1 MTWVLDAS
9 LVVKVLVPEP
19 GDAGEA
25 IAFMREPAAAPDLLI
40 AECVNALR
48 KKVLAGELSVE
59 RAMLAASLLQTSG
72 IVLEPTQPLAKRAL
86 ELSLRLSQPSD
97 DCIYLALAEKLGAVL
112 VTADRKLVERCQQA
126 DATDLANRVRWLYAP
141 APPQIQERT
150 FRPYMARRAA

>member
-9 LVVKVLVPEP
+9 VVIKALTRNEE
-19 GDAGEA
+19 GAGEA
-25 IAFMREPAAAPDLLI
+25 DAFMRQPAVAPDLLV

-48 KKVLAGELSVE
+48 KKVLAGELNVE

-72 IVLEPTQPLAKRAL
+72 ITLEPTQALAKRAL
-86 ELSLRLSQPSD
+86 DLSLRLSQPSY
-97 DCIYLALAEKLGAVL
+97 DCVYLALAERLGAVL

-126 DATDLANRVRWLYAP
+126 DATDLANRVHWLHAP
-141 APPQIQERT
+141 APPQVQERT